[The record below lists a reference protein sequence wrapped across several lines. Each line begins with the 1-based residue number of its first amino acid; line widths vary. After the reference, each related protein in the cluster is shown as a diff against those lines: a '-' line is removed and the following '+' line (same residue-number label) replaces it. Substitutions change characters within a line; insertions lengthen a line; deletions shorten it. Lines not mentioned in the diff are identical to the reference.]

1 MFFRSCHF
9 KTNLS
14 DLEDSMYTLIFIE
27 LVAHL
32 LQVGRKKD
40 RFKKKKS
47 MRYTWRKGYCQAIL
61 KIIFR

>member
-1 MFFRSCHF
+1 MFSRTCYF

-14 DLEDSMYTLIFIE
+14 DLEDSVYTLIFTE

-40 RFKKKKS
+40 RLKKKKS
-47 MRYTWRKGYCQAIL
+47 MRYTWRKGHRQAIL
-61 KIIFR
+61 KIISR